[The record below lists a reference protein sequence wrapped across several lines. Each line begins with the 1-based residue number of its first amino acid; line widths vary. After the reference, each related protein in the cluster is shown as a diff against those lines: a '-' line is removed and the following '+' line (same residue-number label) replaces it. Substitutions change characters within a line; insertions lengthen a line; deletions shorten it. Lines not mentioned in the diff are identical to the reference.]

1 MMKKLISML
10 LVLTMT
16 LALASTAM
24 AACNLERYDWVEF
37 VKDANSYT
45 AAKASKK
52 TNNVVQKWSVAW
64 CDRVCGDYA
73 RVIVNVVDN
82 TKRWF
87 KLSDLKVYEEASEY
101 TRTCI
106 VWAKG
111 GHGMSESVNMKRVSG
126 LKGKYVKVTG
136 HTNLRKDP
144 GLECKSQGVVEKCTL
159 LKCTGNT
166 GYDNRYQGIYNWIQV
181 DHNCKKLWVSS
192 YFVKTNRIGY
202 VKLYNSKGELVGL
215 MDIR

>member
-1 MMKKLISML
+1 MKKFVSIL
-10 LVLTMT
+10 LVLTMV
-16 LALASTAM
+16 LALAGTAM
-24 AACNLERYDWVEF
+24 AASKITKNTWVFFE
-37 VKDANSYT
+37 KDANAYT
-45 AAKASKK
+45 AARASKK
-52 TNNVVQKWSVAW
+52 GNSVVQKGSHAW

-87 KLSDLKVYEEASEY
+87 KISDLKEYEEASEY
-101 TRTCI
+101 TQTYI

-111 GHGMSESVNMKRVSG
+111 GHGMSESVDTTKVSG
-126 LKGKYVKVTG
+126 LKGLYVKVSG
-136 HTNLRKDP
+136 HTNLRKDA

-159 LKCTGNT
+159 LKCTGKV

-181 DHNCKKLWVSS
+181 NHKCNKLWVSS
-192 YFVKTNRIGY
+192 YFVKTNHLGY
-202 VKLYNSKGELVGL
+202 VKLYNSKGELVRL